1 MANVFSKLFKHIK
14 RKQGV
19 ASVSQ
24 VQNIISGLY
33 GSGGLIQDNL
43 LVKSCIDAIAQE
55 MKKLKP
61 RHVRVNQN
69 EEVTP
74 VFDSINNVLLRPNPW
89 MTMPDLIE
97 KLVWTLELNFNAYVY
112 PVWSDSGELLA
123 LWQINGSS
131 YELVVD
137 ASNETF
143 LKVTFNDG
151 TEPWV
156 IKYDQ
161 VIHLRKQFSLNDFF
175 GGNIE
180 GGADIRAIKQALK
193 LTDSGWSALCDYF
206 NGAGKLN
213 GYIKVNT
220 FIDDTEKETIINGF
234 NTMLSNT
241 DSGVV
246 ALGTD
251 VEYKDIPKKPLALP
265 SSTMEILEDRILRY
279 FGLSH
284 SILSGDFNSAQYEAF
299 YQKTIE
305 PLCVTF
311 SEAFTKG
318 LFTTREQRSFG
329 NRISFYQ
336 ARTELLSPSQKL
348 EMVRL
353 FGDRGAMF
361 ENEARALFGLPP
373 IPELEGVRMQS
384 LNYID
389 VTKAS
394 EYQQSKNG
402 LKKSDDDSEIG
413 TDDDNND
420 NQE

>member
-1 MANVFSKLFKHIK
+1 MANIFSKLYSHMK
-14 RKQGV
+14 RKHGDVGV
-19 ASVSQ
+19 RQ
-24 VQNIISGLY
+24 IQNIISGLY
-33 GSGGLIQDNL
+33 STGGFIQDNL

-61 RHVRVNQN
+61 RHVRVNKN

-74 VFDSINNVLLRPNPW
+74 VFDSINNVMLRPNPW

-97 KLVWTLELNFNAYVY
+97 RLVWTLELNFNAYVY
-112 PVWSDSGELLA
+112 PVYSDSGELLA

-151 TEPWV
+151 VDPWL
-156 IKYDQ
+156 IKYDH

-175 GGNIE
+175 GGNAN
-180 GGADIRAIKQALK
+180 GGADIQAIKQALK
-193 LTDSGWSALCDYF
+193 LTDAGWNALCTYF

-213 GYIKVNT
+213 GYVKVNS
-220 FIDDTEKETIINGF
+220 FLEEKNKDAIIESF
-234 NTMLSNT
+234 NAMMRDSE
-241 DSGVV
+241 SGVV

-251 VEYKDIPKKPLALP
+251 VDYHDLPKKPLALS

-284 SILSGDFNSAQYEAF
+284 AILSGDFNSAQYEAF

-318 LFTTREQRSFG
+318 LFTDHEQKAFG

-353 FGDRGAMF
+353 FGDRGSMF

-373 IPELEGVRMQS
+373 IPELDGVRMQS

-389 VTKAS
+389 VNKAS
-394 EYQQSKNG
+394 EYQKSKNG
-402 LKKSDDDSEIG
+402 LKKSDDDSEVG
-413 TDDDNND
+413 ADNDNED